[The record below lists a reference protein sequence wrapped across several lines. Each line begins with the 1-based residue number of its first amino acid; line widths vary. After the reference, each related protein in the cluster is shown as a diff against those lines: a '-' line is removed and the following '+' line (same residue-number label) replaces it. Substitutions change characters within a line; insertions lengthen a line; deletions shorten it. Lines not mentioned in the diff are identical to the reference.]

1 MNSPT
6 YLPGIE
12 QIPRRH
18 DKLKKASNG
27 TALFFAVLVAAI
39 FPLWRTLNFIPQP
52 PISLYYGAFGILSV
66 MAILT
71 GSHRLQWSTVWL
83 LGWCAASILLN
94 TFSAYFT
101 PWPRLLSLTLII
113 IAVGPMFA
121 NHKLMVWRQKS
132 LNVILWGCVLIATIS
147 FVLYYVARSITMF
160 RGILFQGITSNSM
173 TISPI
178 AFIGSLFL
186 IEKFFNAS
194 KEYKLRKKIGIW
206 ILIAICIFTGIL
218 AGSRSALLS
227 LLISFVIWL
236 WIYLKSFK
244 KYLIVLFSI
253 GFVII
258 ITAPAWTNYTE
269 TIDKKIEASQ
279 AAGSLLST
287 RENIW
292 KQRWKEFQK
301 EPIFGIGFSKVDRDS
316 EGEDLT
322 KSKTGTGI
330 VEPGNGWLFVLSST
344 GIGGFIFL
352 LWIYLKMLWKLIRIH
367 STEALLIAS
376 LLIFLGVH
384 SFAEGYIFASGS
396 FFCLVF
402 WLCLGLAASMPK
414 PQLNYRQL
422 HEARI

>member
-132 LNVILWGCVLIATIS
+132 LNVILWGCIIISVIS
-147 FVLYYVARSITMF
+147 FLLYYIARPLTMYQGF
-160 RGILFQGITSNSM
+160 LFQGITGNSM
-173 TISPI
+173 LISPM
-178 AFIGSLFL
+178 AFIAALFL
-186 IEKFFNAS
+186 IQWIMRRNLTGKPF
-194 KEYKLRKKIGIW
+194 LRISLW
-206 ILIAICIFTGIL
+206 LLVAICIFTGIL
-218 AGSRSALLS
+218 AGSRSALIGFLTAFI
-227 LLISFVIWL
+227 LWL
-236 WIYLKSFK
+236 QIYLHSVK
-244 KYLIVLFSI
+244 KFLIMAITLTIIVIFSS
-253 GFVII
+253 
-258 ITAPAWTNYTE
+258 PAWTNYTDTLE
-269 TIDKKIEASQ
+269 DKMEASEQ
-279 AAGSLLST
+279 AGSFLSS
-287 RENIW
+287 RQELW
-292 KQRWKEFQK
+292 EQRWKEFK
-301 EPIFGIGFSKVDRDS
+301 RSPVFGIGFSKVEINTTGDDM
-316 EGEDLT
+316 
-322 KSKTGTGI
+322 SKASGGFGI

-344 GIGGFIFL
+344 GTGGFVLL
-352 LWIYLKMLWKLIRIH
+352 LWIYLRMLWKMFRNK
-367 STEALLIAS
+367 SFEATLTLS
-376 LLIFLGVH
+376 LLVFIGIH

-396 FFCLVF
+396 FFCLAF

>member
-12 QIPRRH
+12 QIPRRR
-18 DKLKKASNG
+18 DKLKKATNG
-27 TALFFAVLVAAI
+27 TALFLAVMVAAI

-52 PISLYYGAFGILSV
+52 PISLYYGAFGILAV
-66 MAILT
+66 MTWFT
-71 GSHRLQWSTVWL
+71 GRHRLQWSTVWL

-101 PWPRLLSLTLII
+101 PWPRLLGLTLII
-113 IAVGPMFA
+113 MAVGPMLA

-132 LNVILWGCVLIATIS
+132 LNVLLWGCVLIATIS
-147 FVLYYVARSITMF
+147 FILYYFARPVTMF

-173 TISPI
+173 TISPM
-178 AFIGSLFL
+178 AFIGGLFL
-186 IEKFFNAS
+186 IEKFFTS
-194 KEYKLRKKIGIW
+194 GKDYKLGKKIGLW

-227 LLISFVIWL
+227 LLISFAIWL

-244 KYLIVLFSI
+244 KYLIVILSI
-253 GFVII
+253 GFVIL

-292 KQRWKEFQK
+292 KQRWKEFQQ
-301 EPIFGIGFSKVDRDS
+301 EPVFGIGFSKVDRDS
-316 EGEDLT
+316 EGEDMS

-367 STEALLIAS
+367 SAEALLIVS
-376 LLIFLGVH
+376 LLIFFGVH

-402 WLCLGLAASMPK
+402 WLCLGLAASLPRPK
-414 PQLNYRQL
+414 IKFQIKP
-422 HEARI
+422 